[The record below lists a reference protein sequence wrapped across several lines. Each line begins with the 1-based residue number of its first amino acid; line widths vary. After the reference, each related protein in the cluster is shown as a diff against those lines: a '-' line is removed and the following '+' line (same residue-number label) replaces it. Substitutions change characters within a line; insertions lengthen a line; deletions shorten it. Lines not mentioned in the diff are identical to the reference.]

1 METVHHQNTRRSR
14 CTIEA
19 GQQSYGGN
27 EMNVSIRDILAA
39 VSQRMEIDPKY
50 HDLLNEAIENN
61 LVDSYLEFY
70 LTDKGKEFYY
80 SKEKEGK

>member
-1 METVHHQNTRRSR
+1 
-14 CTIEA
+14 
-19 GQQSYGGN
+19 
-27 EMNVSIRDILAA
+27 MNVSIRDILAA

-80 SKEKEGK
+80 SKEKEEK

>member
-1 METVHHQNTRRSR
+1 
-14 CTIEA
+14 
-19 GQQSYGGN
+19 
-27 EMNVSIRDILAA
+27 MNVSIRDILAA
-39 VSQRMEIDPKY
+39 VSQRIEIDPEY

-80 SKEKEGK
+80 SKEKEEK